1 MRPLHLDF
9 HPRATALSRLG
20 FALCAIALALIVYLL
35 LSFVSLNAEQENLE
49 AKWAGL
55 QGKKRNQASR
65 SLKSADFARLK
76 AEFQRANEVVD
87 RLAAPWDALF
97 KAVESAGSEDVA
109 LLGIQPD
116 PEKRLVKIDAEAK
129 DFSAMLEYV
138 KRLAREDVLDSV
150 HIVSHQIN
158 QQDPQK
164 PVRFVAIASWA
175 VPHPQD

>member
-9 HPRATALSRLG
+9 HPRATAFNRFG
-20 FALCAIALALIVYLL
+20 FALCAIALALIVYLFL
-35 LSFVSLNAEQENLE
+35 NFVSLNAEQENLE

-55 QGKKRNQASR
+55 KGKKRSQASR
-65 SLKSADFARLK
+65 ALKSEDIARLK
-76 AEFQRANEVVD
+76 TEFRRANEVVD

-109 LLGIQPD
+109 LLGMQPD
-116 PEKRLVKIDAEAK
+116 PEKRLVRIDAEAK

-138 KRLAREDVLDSV
+138 RRLDRQQALDSV

-175 VPHPQD
+175 APHPQD